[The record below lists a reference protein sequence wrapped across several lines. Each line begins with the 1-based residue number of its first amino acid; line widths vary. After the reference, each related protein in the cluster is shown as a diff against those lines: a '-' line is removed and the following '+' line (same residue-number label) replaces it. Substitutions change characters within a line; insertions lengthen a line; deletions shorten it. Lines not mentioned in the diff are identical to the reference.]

1 MKITEVFLKFLTE
14 KGIKVELKE
23 IEEYQYIYE
32 IETKYF
38 LLPLLRRGGSE
49 DKKMSVVIDIL
60 IFHEKYFPEGIPNSN
75 SSEIN
80 LNYKDSL
87 IQAFENGFNYDRLN
101 YLKLVK
107 PDKKDL
113 RRIGIKK

>member
-1 MKITEVFLKFLTE
+1 
-14 KGIKVELKE
+14 
-23 IEEYQYIYE
+23 
-32 IETKYF
+32 
-38 LLPLLRRGGSE
+38 
-49 DKKMSVVIDIL
+49 MSVAIDVL

-75 SSEIN
+75 SSEMN

-87 IQAFENGFNYDRLN
+87 IQAFENWFNYDRLN

-113 RRIGIKK
+113 RRIEI